1 MRLQIEAPVNLLRYP
16 RVYLFLS
23 GMILI
28 AGASLSIGGA
38 EILGIWPRIIV
49 GLLVLLLPGC
59 YLFVLFPTREDWD
72 LADVVGYGFSYSL
85 AMITILGLIART
97 LTLSISALEL
107 IWYLL
112 ALLGLGAVWFKTESR
127 RGRRSEPPAVH
138 PQFYLLL
145 AIVFGLVALYAHGSI
160 LMASNSDDQSRH
172 HGMIHGFL
180 RNEPL
185 GWSEPYYESGNRIGD
200 QDYLTYWVLAQALV
214 SKISSA
220 HILLAR
226 YLINPFVLLMSVAA
240 MYVFARNLGHCR
252 KTSLAVVIVGLLA
265 LSLIAWKGRLAGNQ
279 LLVHAH
285 LDKVLASFALAPV
298 AISSAWLYADTG
310 NRRALWGFA
319 LSFLACAFVHSVIGG
334 FVLCIVGFWCLLY
347 CISNRSGRR
356 QIVEIA
362 LLALILFFP
371 SILLRLISSQP
382 TISAIGS
389 GNWYFGIEPRHAGLL
404 TYVVFALTAVC
415 ALVRRDARSRLL
427 LSFLVVI
434 GIGLLPLTAW
444 MYRIVLP
451 DFQIRRVVWLM
462 PYGYMLVFVIGTCW
476 SAISSRYSLNRS
488 TVNRLRLSLLILAFP
503 ISGYFLQFHSRA
515 DFSIDIASVPE
526 EVSELLDI
534 ADYIDAQHDDRVW
547 IAASSRDNL
556 HNRAI
561 GLHWKAISLSRYSA
575 ERMAYYSSLPLE
587 QTAMQRADNFR
598 LYDAAVPVDE
608 KLAII
613 DRYDIA
619 YLLFDRGYAW
629 MVDALYQTDK
639 DRFEQVYSGEK
650 LRLVR
655 VNR

>member
-1 MRLQIEAPVNLLRYP
+1 MKLRFDALVYTLRYP
-16 RVYLFLS
+16 PVYLLLS
-23 GMILI
+23 GVILI
-28 AGASLSIGGA
+28 AGVSMSLGVADSV
-38 EILGIWPRIIV
+38 GIWIRVLI
-49 GLLVLLLPGC
+49 GLLVFLLPGC
-59 YLFVLFPTREDWD
+59 YLFVLFPARDDWD
-72 LADVVGYGFSYSL
+72 LADALGYGFAYSL
-85 AMITILGLIART
+85 ALITLLGLITRT
-97 LTLSISALEL
+97 LALAISTVEF

-112 ALLGLGAVWFKTESR
+112 ALFGFGAVWFKSGSW
-127 RGRRSEPPAVH
+127 RGRRSEPPVVH

-145 AIVFGLVALYAHGSI
+145 VIAICMVVLYAHGSI

-180 RNEPL
+180 RSEPL

-214 SKISSA
+214 SKTSGA

-226 YLINPFVLLMSVAA
+226 YLINPFVLAMSVAA

-252 KTSLAVVIVGLLA
+252 ETSLTVVIVGLLA

-279 LLVHAH
+279 LLVHAQ

-298 AISSAWLYADTG
+298 AVSSAWLYADTG

-334 FVLCIVGFWCLLY
+334 FVLCIVGFWCLLQFF
-347 CISNRSGRR
+347 SNRSGRR
-356 QIVEIA
+356 PVIEIA

-371 SILLRLISSQP
+371 SIWLRLVSSQP
-382 TISAIGS
+382 TITAFGS
-389 GNWYFGIEPRHAGLL
+389 GGWYFGIAPRHAGLL
-404 TYVVFALTAVC
+404 TYVVFTLSAIC
-415 ALVRRDARSRLL
+415 ALARRDAKSRLL

-444 MYRIVLP
+444 MCRIVLP

-462 PYGYMLVFVIGTCW
+462 PYGFLLVFVIGTCW
-476 SAISSRYSLNRS
+476 SAISSRVSLNRT

-515 DFSIDIASVPE
+515 DFSIDIASVPD
-526 EVSELLDI
+526 EVSEFLDI
-534 ADYIDAQHDDRVW
+534 AELIDAQHDDRVW
-547 IAASSRDNL
+547 IAASSRDDLRNK
-556 HNRAI
+556 AI
-561 GLHWKAISLSRYSA
+561 GLHWKAISLSRFSA
-575 ERMAYYSSLPLE
+575 ERMAYYSNLPFE
-587 QTAMQRADNFR
+587 QAAMQRADNFR
-598 LYDAAVPVDE
+598 LYDAAVPVGE

-619 YLLFDRGYAW
+619 YFLFDKGYSW

-639 DRFEQVYSGEK
+639 ERFELVYSGET

>member
-1 MRLQIEAPVNLLRYP
+1 M
-16 RVYLFLS
+16 FS
-23 GMILI
+23 
-28 AGASLSIGGA
+28 
-38 EILGIWPRIIV
+38 
-49 GLLVLLLPGC
+49 
-59 YLFVLFPTREDWD
+59 TREDWD
-72 LADVVGYGFSYSL
+72 LADVIGYGFSYSL
-85 AMITILGLIART
+85 AMITLLGLIART
-97 LTLSISALEL
+97 LALSITTLEL

-112 ALLGLGAVWFKTESR
+112 ALFGFGAVWFKTGAL
-127 RGRRSEPPAVH
+127 RGHRSEPPATH
-138 PQFYLLL
+138 PQLYLLL
-145 AIVFGLVALYAHGSI
+145 ATLFGMMALYAHGSI

-180 RNEPL
+180 RSEPL

-200 QDYLTYWVLAQALV
+200 QDYLTYWVLAQALI
-214 SKISSA
+214 SKISGA

-226 YLINPFVLLMSVAA
+226 YLINPFVLAMSVAA

-252 KTSLAVVIVGLLA
+252 KTSLTVVIVGLLA

-298 AISSAWLYADTG
+298 AISSAWLYANTG
-310 NRRALWGFA
+310 SRRALWGFA

-334 FVLCIVGFWCLLY
+334 FVLCIVGFWCLLQFVTD
-347 CISNRSGRR
+347 RGGRR
-356 QIVEIA
+356 QIVELA
-362 LLALILFFP
+362 LLAFALFFP

-382 TISAIGS
+382 TITAFGS
-389 GNWYFGIEPRHAGLL
+389 GGWYSGIEPRHAGLL

-415 ALVRRDARSRLL
+415 ALARRDARSKLL

-434 GIGLLPLTAW
+434 GLGLLPLTAW

-462 PYGYMLVFVIGTCW
+462 PYGYMLVFVISTCW
-476 SAISSRYSLNRS
+476 SAISSRYSMNGS

-503 ISGYFLQFHSRA
+503 VSGYFLQYHSRA
-515 DFSIDIASVPE
+515 DFSIDIASVPS
-526 EVSELLDI
+526 EVSEFLDI
-534 ADYIDAQHDDRVW
+534 AEYLDAQHDGRVW

-556 HNRAI
+556 HNKAA
-561 GLHWKAISLSRYSA
+561 GLHWKVISLSRYSA

-598 LYDAAVPVDE
+598 LYDAAVPVEE

-613 DRYDIA
+613 DRHDIA
-619 YLLFDRGYAW
+619 YLLFDQGYAW
-629 MVDALYQTDK
+629 LVDALYQTDK
-639 DRFEQVYSGEK
+639 ERFEQVYSGET